1 MPVIESGGEV
11 IAVVSRVRAAE
22 KGDVADVFL
31 ENLAVRLPVPSTCSV
46 RIGIDELCDRY
57 AARVYRFAALLCR
70 SGLDAEDLAQSALES
85 AIRALPRT
93 ELRTD
98 SVEGWLWR
106 IVVNT
111 ARDAGRAAK
120 RRHLLLERLLAHA
133 PPETTA
139 LDIEDAIGDE
149 ELLRAVRTLSRRQ
162 RTLVALRFGAD
173 LDYARIAATLG
184 ISPGAARLAT
194 RRALL
199 ALRAQ
204 LEVPQ

>member
-1 MPVIESGGEV
+1 MA
-11 IAVVSRVRAAE
+11 AVAGPEPAS
-22 KGDVADVFL
+22 
-31 ENLAVRLPVPSTCSV
+31 C
-46 RIGIDELCDRY
+46 IGIDELCDRY

-70 SGLDAEDLAQSALES
+70 SRPDAEDLAQTALER

-93 ELRTD
+93 RLRAEH
-98 SVEGWLWR
+98 VEGWLWR

-120 RRHLLLERLLAHA
+120 RRQLLLERLLAHA
-133 PPETTA
+133 PPETAA

-149 ELLRAVRTLSRRQ
+149 DLLQAVGNLSRRH

-173 LDYARIAATLG
+173 LDYPRIAAALG

-199 ALRAQ
+199 ALRAH
-204 LEVPQ
+204 LEARP

>member
-1 MPVIESGGEV
+1 MSTLEDAIL
-11 IAVVSRVRAAE
+11 ADARAEPA
-22 KGDVADVFL
+22 A
-31 ENLAVRLPVPSTCSV
+31 

-57 AARVYRFAALLCR
+57 AARVYRFAALLSR
-70 SGLDAEDLAQSALES
+70 SGPDAEDLAQSALER

-93 ELRTD
+93 ELRTE

-120 RRHLLLERLLAHA
+120 RRQLLLERLLTYG

-149 ELLRAVRTLSRRQ
+149 ELLHAVRNLSRRQ

-173 LDYARIAATLG
+173 LDYAHIAATLG

-204 LEVPQ
+204 LEVRQ

>member
-1 MPVIESGGEV
+1 MSTLEEGVLADAGPGPV
-11 IAVVSRVRAAE
+11 A
-22 KGDVADVFL
+22 
-31 ENLAVRLPVPSTCSV
+31 C
-46 RIGIDELCDRY
+46 IGVDELCDRY
-57 AARVYRFAALLCR
+57 AARVYRFAALLCQN
-70 SGLDAEDLAQSALES
+70 LPDADDLAQSALER
-85 AIRALPRT
+85 AIRALSRT
-93 ELRTD
+93 ELRTQ

-106 IVVNT
+106 IVLNT

-120 RRHLLLERLLAHA
+120 RRQLLLERLLAHA

-149 ELLRAVRTLSRRQ
+149 ELLRAVRNLSSRH

-173 LDYARIAATLG
+173 LDYVRIAVALG

-199 ALRAQ
+199 TLRAQ
-204 LEVPQ
+204 LEVRQ

>member
-1 MPVIESGGEV
+1 MSTLDEAIL
-11 IAVVSRVRAAE
+11 
-22 KGDVADVFL
+22 AD
-31 ENLAVRLPVPSTCSV
+31 AGPDPAV

-57 AARVYRFAALLCR
+57 AARVYRFAALLSR
-70 SGLDAEDLAQSALES
+70 SGPDAEDLAQSALER

-93 ELRTD
+93 ELRTE

-120 RRHLLLERLLAHA
+120 RRQLLLERLLAHG

-149 ELLRAVRTLSRRQ
+149 ELLHAVRNLSRRQ

-173 LDYARIAATLG
+173 LDYARIAAMLG

-199 ALRAQ
+199 ALRAR
-204 LEVPQ
+204 LEVRQ